1 LTVRP
6 VKIAAIEVTAEIVV
20 IAAIVA
26 VVEQAL
32 KGKEDEFVGVIERT
46 LNDMFALTRVNRSS
60 SFERHKQKRREEER
74 NRGSN
79 KRQESGAREERK
91 PAQNG
96 AHADESKRSTVD
108 GS

>member
-1 LTVRP
+1 MV
-6 VKIAAIEVTAEIVV
+6 VEAIEVIVVV

-32 KGKEDEFVGVIERT
+32 KGKEDLFHGVIDRT

-60 SFERHKQKRREEER
+60 SFERHKQRTREEER
-74 NRGSN
+74 NHGSS
-79 KRQESGAREERK
+79 KPKEAGAREERK

-96 AHADESKRSTVD
+96 AQADESKPSTVD
-108 GS
+108 DS